1 MSSINHIHIPRCSGI
16 YIKTHIVNDLKI
28 RKIPY
33 FATNHGE
40 VFPKTFADKRFI
52 SGHFGLTALKYRD
65 DLINIGLVRNPLD
78 RFISNFIYL
87 HPSFKGAHLEAQLEN
102 WLENPKHH
110 NLQARSLNKNLD
122 ENFYNSLDHGIQRA
136 NESWCLEEGEVDIKE
151 VKDFID
157 SMALI
162 DTLDNHSSFI
172 SKLNDLCYD
181 AYGFYSFSN
190 KNAINENFQTI
201 KISESIKNKIEEL
214 NSLDMEIYDYVKTTR

>member
-40 VFPKTFADKRFI
+40 VFPKTFVDKRFI

-87 HPSFKGAHLEAQLEN
+87 H
-102 WLENPKHH
+102 
-110 NLQARSLNKNLD
+110 
-122 ENFYNSLDHGIQRA
+122 
-136 NESWCLEEGEVDIKE
+136 
-151 VKDFID
+151 
-157 SMALI
+157 
-162 DTLDNHSSFI
+162 
-172 SKLNDLCYD
+172 
-181 AYGFYSFSN
+181 
-190 KNAINENFQTI
+190 
-201 KISESIKNKIEEL
+201 
-214 NSLDMEIYDYVKTTR
+214 